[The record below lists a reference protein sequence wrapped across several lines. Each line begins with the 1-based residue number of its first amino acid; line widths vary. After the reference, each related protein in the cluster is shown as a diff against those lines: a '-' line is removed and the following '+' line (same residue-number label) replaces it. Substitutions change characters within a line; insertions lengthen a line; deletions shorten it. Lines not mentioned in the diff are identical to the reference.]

1 MSSPTGSAP
10 GTRTSPSTSGACRCA
25 RPTEIGSARPV
36 SSSASPTA
44 STSTG
49 SVRPTSARFFRQE
62 IACCASM
69 IAARRSSA
77 TAAGTGGR
85 PSSTALVPGSGE

>member
-10 GTRTSPSTSGACRCA
+10 GTKTNPSTSGACRRA
-25 RPTEIGSARPV
+25 RPTEIGSVPPA
-36 SSSASPTA
+36 SSSASPCA
-44 STSTG
+44 SISTSILL
-49 SVRPTSARFFRQE
+49 PTSARFLRHE

-77 TAAGTGGR
+77 TAAGTAGR
-85 PSSTALVPGSGE
+85 SSVAARVPGSGE